1 MTAGQLWM
9 NCKLREQIISI
20 SKVGGNVTRDQSS
33 LRKVQRRKTMTY
45 PLRVRKSIFIQC
57 ISQDLMS
64 KVKQEL
70 TNKHDIS
77 RNMIYDVES

>member
-1 MTAGQLWM
+1 MRSVFVAKGAEEESDDLFSMCQ
-9 NCKLREQIISI
+9 EIQIF
-20 SKVGGNVTRDQSS
+20 V
-33 LRKVQRRKTMTY
+33 
-45 PLRVRKSIFIQC
+45 QC

-77 RNMIYDVES
+77 WNMIYEVSG